1 MSLRDSSDFAVVS
14 MLISCVMQGREIKGG
29 ILSVSLEALP
39 ENLNK

>member
-1 MSLRDSSDFAVVS
+1 
-14 MLISCVMQGREIKGG
+14 VMQGREIKGG